1 LNDVIK
7 LIIKN
12 KSMSVEK
19 MPGGVKNQEGIN
31 KEFVDNNIKPL
42 RELIQRLEGGAV
54 NEDASPLTKEA
65 LRNMTSVAIKL
76 HNDLI
81 DSSEVSLKELYGK
94 QITIKKIAN
103 VENGIIQ
110 NVYKYNGGTFRNGIV
125 ENVDNGL
132 RVVNAESG
140 DLRIETPTKQL
151 RKCNDGSY
159 LAISERSI
167 YRVDID
173 K

>member
-1 LNDVIK
+1 
-7 LIIKN
+7 
-12 KSMSVEK
+12 MSVEK

-110 NVYKYNGGTFRNGIV
+110 NVYKYKGKV
-125 ENVDNGL
+125 
-132 RVVNAESG
+132 
-140 DLRIETPTKQL
+140 
-151 RKCNDGSY
+151 
-159 LAISERSI
+159 
-167 YRVDID
+167 
-173 K
+173 